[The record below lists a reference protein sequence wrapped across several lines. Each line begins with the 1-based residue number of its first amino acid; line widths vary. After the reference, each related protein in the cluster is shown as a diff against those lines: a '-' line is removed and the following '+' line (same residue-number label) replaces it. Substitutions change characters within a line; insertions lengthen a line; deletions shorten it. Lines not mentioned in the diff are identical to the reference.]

1 MSLVKKLY
9 VNVQTNAECWANGLG
24 MNQNVSRIIAEV
36 KLSLIFN
43 VSLKSTFS
51 PLNLNLLVDNRPSIL
66 AITER
71 KQKPRNGSCSNQKH
85 NCTTLQPLK
94 EGEQKLVVE
103 EDKLL
108 EDDICTKV
116 VLLGVSGVVSPGA
129 SALVPSELLS
139 GH

>member
-9 VNVQTNAECWANGLG
+9 VNVQTNAECWVNGLG
-24 MNQNVSRIIAEV
+24 MNKNVSKIIAKV
-36 KLSLIFN
+36 KLSYIFN

-51 PLNLNLLVDNRPSIL
+51 PLNLSLSVDNRPSIS

-94 EGEQKLVVE
+94 EGKKLVVE

-108 EDDICTKV
+108 EDDNSTKV